1 MILPNGKN
9 IANLD
14 NVFGNMFDMDLDEQK
29 RICNDIQVGIL
40 DCFTE
45 NNSVLLDFMDKTRL
59 SFVLKQLENTVLNE
73 SLFYNQNKV
82 KPLVALSH
90 S

>member
-1 MILPNGKN
+1 
-9 IANLD
+9 
-14 NVFGNMFDMDLDEQK
+14 MFDMDLDEQK